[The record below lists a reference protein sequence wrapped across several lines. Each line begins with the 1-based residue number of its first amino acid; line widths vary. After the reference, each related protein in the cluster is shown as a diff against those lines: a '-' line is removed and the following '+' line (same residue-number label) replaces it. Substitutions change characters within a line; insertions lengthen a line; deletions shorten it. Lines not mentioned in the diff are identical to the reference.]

1 MTPTERQST
10 RDQIVDEHVHPTTTG
25 IMPPRRQRPGVY
37 NTPSIRNGGFGALQ
51 VEAINNKPLSIARR
65 HLAASQL
72 RMRAIEP
79 EELSSGEWVRFLVM
93 DEEERER
100 WITRFE
106 VRRRRN
112 SDESTSSVEAE
123 RENGGNEKEAEAR
136 QEAANAERRATVGET
151 STSSAAPTGTTPT
164 ISVWARAFD
173 DNGPGP
179 RPPRPRHSR
188 RAVDEGPVDAPPT
201 YESAVRSGTP
211 PLSVAPPPAYE
222 PRSDDENGP
231 ASPPTSPRRIRWAL

>member
-1 MTPTERQST
+1 
-10 RDQIVDEHVHPTTTG
+10 
-25 IMPPRRQRPGVY
+25 MPPRRNRPGVY

-112 SDESTSSVEAE
+112 SDESTSSAEAE
-123 RENGGNEKEAEAR
+123 RENGGAGAGNDKEVEAR
-136 QEAANAERRATVGET
+136 QEAETAAREERRAAAGEA
-151 STSSAAPTGTTPT
+151 SGSSAAPAGTTPT
-164 ISVWARAFD
+164 ISIWARAFD
-173 DNGPGP
+173 QDGPGP

-188 RAVDEGPVDAPPT
+188 RAAGEGPVDAPPT
-201 YESAVRSGTP
+201 YESAVRSTTP
-211 PLSVAPPPAYE
+211 PLSMAPPPAYE
-222 PRSDDENGP
+222 PRSDDEEGP
-231 ASPPTSPRRIRWAL
+231 GSNPTSRPGSPAMSPGRIRWAM

>member
-1 MTPTERQST
+1 
-10 RDQIVDEHVHPTTTG
+10 
-25 IMPPRRQRPGVY
+25 MPPRRQRPGVY

-106 VRRRRN
+106 QRRRRN
-112 SDESTSSVEAE
+112 SDESTSSAEAD
-123 RENGGNEKEAEAR
+123 RENAGNAKEAEAR
-136 QEAANAERRATVGET
+136 QEAETAAREERRAAVGET
-151 STSSAAPTGTTPT
+151 SASSAAPTGTTPT
-164 ISVWARAFD
+164 ISMWARAFD
-173 DNGPGP
+173 DAGPGP
-179 RPPRPRHSR
+179 RQPRPRHSR
-188 RAVDEGPVDAPPT
+188 LAAGEDLVDMPPT
-201 YESAVRSGTP
+201 YESAVRSSTP

-222 PRSDDENGP
+222 PRSDDEGDT
-231 ASPPTSPRRIRWAL
+231 ASPPMSPTRIRWAM

>member
-1 MTPTERQST
+1 MN
-10 RDQIVDEHVHPTTTG
+10 
-25 IMPPRRQRPGVY
+25 PRRPRIGVY

-112 SDESTSSVEAE
+112 SDESTSSAEAE
-123 RENGGNEKEAEAR
+123 RETAGGDKEAEAR
-136 QEAANAERRATVGET
+136 QEAEREERRATAGEP
-151 STSSAAPTGTTPT
+151 SRAAAAPTGTTPT
-164 ISVWARAFD
+164 ISIWARAFD
-173 DNGPGP
+173 DDGP
-179 RPPRPRHSR
+179 RPRQPRHVR
-188 RAVDEGPVDAPPT
+188 RAPGEGAVDAPPT
-201 YESAVRSGTP
+201 YESAVRSRSP

-222 PRSDDENGP
+222 PRSDGEEEA
-231 ASPPTSPRRIRWAL
+231 ASPTTTSPRRIRWAL

>member
-1 MTPTERQST
+1 MMVP
-10 RDQIVDEHVHPTTTG
+10 
-25 IMPPRRQRPGVY
+25 PPRHRRPGVY

-106 VRRRRN
+106 QRRRRN
-112 SDESTSSVEAE
+112 SDESTSSAEAE
-123 RENGGNEKEAEAR
+123 RETSGEKEAEAR
-136 QEAANAERRATVGET
+136 MEAETAAREAAGE
-151 STSSAAPTGTTPT
+151 SSGSAAAPTGTTPT
-164 ISVWARAFD
+164 ISMWARAFD
-173 DNGPGP
+173 DDGPGP
-179 RPPRPRHSR
+179 LRQPRPRHGR
-188 RAVDEGPVDAPPT
+188 RAAGDGPVDAPPT
-201 YESAVRSGTP
+201 YESALRSSTP

-222 PRSDDENGP
+222 PRSDDEEGA
-231 ASPPTSPRRIRWAL
+231 ASPPMSPRRIRWAM

>member
-1 MTPTERQST
+1 M
-10 RDQIVDEHVHPTTTG
+10 
-25 IMPPRRQRPGVY
+25 Y

-93 DEEERER
+93 EEDERER

-106 VRRRRN
+106 HRKRRN
-112 SDESTSSVEAE
+112 SDESTSSAEADGE
-123 RENGGNEKEAEAR
+123 SAGNEKEAEAR
-136 QEAANAERRATVGET
+136 QEAESAAREERRATAGE
-151 STSSAAPTGTTPT
+151 SSASSAAPTGTTPT
-164 ISVWARAFD
+164 ISMWARAFD
-173 DNGPGP
+173 DDGP
-179 RPPRPRHSR
+179 RPRQPRSRHSR
-188 RAVDEGPVDAPPT
+188 IAAGDAPADAPPT
-201 YESAVRSGTP
+201 YESALRSSTP

-222 PRSDDENGP
+222 PRSDDEAGP
-231 ASPPTSPRRIRWAL
+231 SSPPTSPRRIRWAL